1 MVVAI
6 VCGGVFGGAW
16 LVADRCRLGARLLCP
31 APVPGI
37 PCGCRGPVGLGPAGR
52 PSLAPAGAHPDRPR
66 RHWLGRL
73 SG

>member
-6 VCGGVFGGAW
+6 VRGGVFGSAW
-16 LVADRCRLGARLLCP
+16 LVADRCRLGARLPCP

-37 PCGCRGPVGLGPAGR
+37 RRGRRGPAGLGPAGR
-52 PSLAPAGAHPDRPR
+52 PSLAPAGAHPDRLR
-66 RHWLGRL
+66 RPWPGRL